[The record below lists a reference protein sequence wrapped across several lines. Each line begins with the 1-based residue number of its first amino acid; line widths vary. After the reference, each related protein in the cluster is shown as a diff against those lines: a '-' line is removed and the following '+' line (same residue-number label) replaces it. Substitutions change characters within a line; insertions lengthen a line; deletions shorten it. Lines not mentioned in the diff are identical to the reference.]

1 MGHLFRIEILIMSLQ
16 CVENQQLQIFL
27 WDEGVVVKKIM
38 QVYEVE
44 PNYTKGKKLVFYLNE
59 FCNSGSIEME
69 IKATLFSPRVRQKDL
84 TEQVSIGNIQQTNKK
99 CLKGAR

>member
-44 PNYTKGKKLVFYLNE
+44 PNYTKGKNLVFYLNV
-59 FCNSGSIEME
+59 
-69 IKATLFSPRVRQKDL
+69 IKFRAILK
-84 TEQVSIGNIQQTNKK
+84 NINFIDEVLNEKMNFVIQEV
-99 CLKGAR
+99 

>member
-44 PNYTKGKKLVFYLNE
+44 PNYTKGKKLVFYLNV
-59 FCNSGSIEME
+59 
-69 IKATLFSPRVRQKDL
+69 IKFRTILK
-84 TEQVSIGNIQQTNKK
+84 NINFIDEVLNEK
-99 CLKGAR
+99 

>member
-44 PNYTKGKKLVFYLNE
+44 PNYTKGKKLFFYLNV
-59 FCNSGSIEME
+59 
-69 IKATLFSPRVRQKDL
+69 IKFRAILK
-84 TEQVSIGNIQQTNKK
+84 NINFIDEVLNEKMNFVIQEV
-99 CLKGAR
+99 

>member
-1 MGHLFRIEILIMSLQ
+1 MMGHFFRIEILIMSLQ

-44 PNYTKGKKLVFYLNE
+44 PNYTIGNKLFFYLNV
-59 FCNSGSIEME
+59 
-69 IKATLFSPRVRQKDL
+69 IKFRAILK
-84 TEQVSIGNIQQTNKK
+84 NINFIDEVLNEKMNFVIQEV
-99 CLKGAR
+99 

>member
-44 PNYTKGKKLVFYLNE
+44 PNYTKGKKLVFYLNV
-59 FCNSGSIEME
+59 
-69 IKATLFSPRVRQKDL
+69 IKFRTILK
-84 TEQVSIGNIQQTNKK
+84 NINFIDEVLNEKMNFVIQEV
-99 CLKGAR
+99 

>member
-1 MGHLFRIEILIMSLQ
+1 MSLQ

-44 PNYTKGKKLVFYLNE
+44 PNYTKGKKLVFYLNV
-59 FCNSGSIEME
+59 
-69 IKATLFSPRVRQKDL
+69 IKFRTILK
-84 TEQVSIGNIQQTNKK
+84 NINFIDEVLNEKMNFVIQEV
-99 CLKGAR
+99 

>member
-1 MGHLFRIEILIMSLQ
+1 MMGHLFRIEILIMSLQ

-44 PNYTKGKKLVFYLNE
+44 PNYTKGKKLVFYLNV
-59 FCNSGSIEME
+59 
-69 IKATLFSPRVRQKDL
+69 IKFRTILK
-84 TEQVSIGNIQQTNKK
+84 NINFIDEVLNEKMNFVIQEV
-99 CLKGAR
+99 